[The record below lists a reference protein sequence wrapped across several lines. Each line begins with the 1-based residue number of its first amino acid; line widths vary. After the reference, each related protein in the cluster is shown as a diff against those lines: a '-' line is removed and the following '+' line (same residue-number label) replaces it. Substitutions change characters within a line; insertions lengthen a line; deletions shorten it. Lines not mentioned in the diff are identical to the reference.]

1 MEKRKEKNNIP
12 IVDYKSVST
21 INHRYYRGGD
31 YWEVYK
37 LINLVNEDKLP
48 IFELPLAGIDLN
60 CTPFTVNNLDDMAWH
75 MKRVQESD
83 LKYPIILDDLGQIC
97 DGNHRVVKA
106 LVKGDKTI
114 KAVRIQNMPTPDGH
128 DE

>member
-1 MEKRKEKNNIP
+1 MLKRKKENSIP
-12 IVDYKSVST
+12 IVRYESVNT
-21 INHRYYRGGD
+21 NNHRYYRGSD

-37 LINLVNEDKLP
+37 LIEHVKEEDLP
-48 IFELPLAGIDLN
+48 IFDIPLAGIDLN
-60 CTPFTVNNLDDMAWH
+60 CTPFNVNNLDDMAWH
-75 MKRVQESD
+75 MKRVQNSD

-106 LVKGDKTI
+106 LVNGDKTI
-114 KAVRIQNMPTPDGH
+114 KAVRIQSMPTPDGH